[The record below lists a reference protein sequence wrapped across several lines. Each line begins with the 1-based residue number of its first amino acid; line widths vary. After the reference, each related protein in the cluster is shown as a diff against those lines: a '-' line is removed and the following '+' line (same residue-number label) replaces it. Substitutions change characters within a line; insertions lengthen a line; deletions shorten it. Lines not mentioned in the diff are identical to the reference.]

1 MSIKTYYITH
11 IITITQEIPAPSKA
25 AAEKAYQETIIN
37 PEDFL
42 ALVDEDC
49 TSTSS
54 TNWEI
59 TVRSVDEQDKYE
71 EEQNNA

>member
-25 AAEKAYQETIIN
+25 AAEKAYEETISN

-42 ALVDEDC
+42 ALVDENC

-54 TNWEI
+54 TDWQIE
-59 TVRSVDEQDKYE
+59 VRDAEEQDEYE
-71 EEQNNA
+71 SEQI